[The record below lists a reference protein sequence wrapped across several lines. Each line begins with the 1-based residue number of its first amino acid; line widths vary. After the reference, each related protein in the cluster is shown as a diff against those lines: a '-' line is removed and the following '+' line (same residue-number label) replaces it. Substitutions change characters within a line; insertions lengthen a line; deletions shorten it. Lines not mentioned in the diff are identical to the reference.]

1 MIGSNH
7 IKPDPRGM
15 SCELRISEL
24 VNDQGIVGLSE
35 TKVQTF
41 KDGSIMDIKS
51 FKYFD
56 GKTYIALAL
65 NSFVQIFQF
74 DKDDVNDELLIP
86 RFKIDN

>member
-15 SCELRISEL
+15 SCELRIFEL
-24 VNDQGIVGLSE
+24 VNDQGIVGLQQ

-65 NSFVQIFQF
+65 NSYVQIFLF
-74 DKDDVNDELLIP
+74 DKDDENDELLVP